1 MAVTPTEPDLQ
12 GQQVMT
18 AQVTEATL
26 QSRGVG
32 HSTLEGESQGP
43 DYGRQQSQPPQLP
56 NGVARA
62 SPTSSVRTVDGIE
75 SLPYSPQVDPATRP
89 AQAFFQEAWP
99 AQPQNADVGSS
110 DSRSAE
116 GVPAAFRWMHRLG
129 DFLRSQSAM
138 ETFTT
143 MTRQQLVTPAAGGGS
158 FVLQQQRVQRTTSP
172 SASRSGGHV
181 EEVTGERAGT
191 EQFPGNGNPPL
202 FGRSAARRMED
213 WANQAPLL
221 HGPPARPT
229 IRDDVSSNSI
239 PREVVE
245 EEVRRQVQLAL
256 QGQQQGMKELRE
268 ENQRLRERL
277 EVTPSRPAPTSSR
290 DPAPGDNRAYTA
302 DLGVSGGDRAFTHG
316 QAVPEDNRAYAA
328 DLGVSGGDRAFTHSQ
343 AVPGDNRAYAADLGV
358 SGGDRAFT
366 HSQAVPG
373 DNRAYAAD
381 LGVSGGDRAFTH
393 SQAVPGD
400 NRAYAADRGVSGGDR
415 AFTRSQAVPEDS
427 RAYTADRG
435 VSGGD
440 RAFVHSQIVP
450 EDSRAY
456 TADRGVSGGDRA
468 FTRSQSVPEDS
479 RAYAADRGV
488 SVGDRAWMQLQG
500 RRERGDVQV
509 SDGRRD
515 ESLLEST
522 GVQQLGGPLFEA

>member
-1 MAVTPTEPDLQ
+1 M
-12 GQQVMT
+12 
-18 AQVTEATL
+18 
-26 QSRGVG
+26 
-32 HSTLEGESQGP
+32 
-43 DYGRQQSQPPQLP
+43 
-56 NGVARA
+56 
-62 SPTSSVRTVDGIE
+62 
-75 SLPYSPQVDPATRP
+75 
-89 AQAFFQEAWP
+89 
-99 AQPQNADVGSS
+99 
-110 DSRSAE
+110 
-116 GVPAAFRWMHRLG
+116 
-129 DFLRSQSAM
+129 
-138 ETFTT
+138 
-143 MTRQQLVTPAAGGGS
+143 
-158 FVLQQQRVQRTTSP
+158 
-172 SASRSGGHV
+172 

-290 DPAPGDNRAYTA
+290 DP
-302 DLGVSGGDRAFTHG
+302 
-316 QAVPEDNRAYAA
+316 
-328 DLGVSGGDRAFTHSQ
+328 
-343 AVPGDNRAYAADLGV
+343 VPGDTIGLTLQMLEY
-358 SGGDRAFT
+358 
-366 HSQAVPG
+366 QAVVGPLHTVKLYQKTIG
-373 DNRAYAAD
+373 LTLQILEYQAVIGPLHTVKLYQVTIGLTLQILEYQAVI
-381 LGVSGGDRAFTH
+381 GPFTH

-440 RAFVHSQIVP
+440 RAFVAQSDCTRRQ
-450 EDSRAY
+450 
-456 TADRGVSGGDRA
+456 SGLHC
-468 FTRSQSVPEDS
+468 RSWSI
-479 RAYAADRGV
+479 
-488 SVGDRAWMQLQG
+488 
-500 RRERGDVQV
+500 RR
-509 SDGRRD
+509 
-515 ESLLEST
+515 
-522 GVQQLGGPLFEA
+522 

>member
-1 MAVTPTEPDLQ
+1 MAVTPTEPDRE

-32 HSTLEGESQGP
+32 QSTLEGESQGP
-43 DYGRQQSQPPQLP
+43 DYGRQQPQPPQLP

-62 SPTSSVRTVDGIE
+62 SPTSSVRTVDGME
-75 SLPYSPQVDPATRP
+75 SLPYSPQVDPVTRP
-89 AQAFFQEAWP
+89 TQAFFQEAWP

-129 DFLRSQSAM
+129 DFLRSHSAM

-181 EEVTGERAGT
+181 DEVTSERAGT
-191 EQFPGNGNPPL
+191 EQFPGKGNPPL

-213 WANQAPLL
+213 WASQAPLL

-268 ENQRLRERL
+268 ENQRLKEQL
-277 EVTPSRPAPTSSR
+277 EVTDSFSS
-290 DPAPGDNRAYTA
+290 GAYFA
-302 DLGVSGGDRAFTHG
+302 
-316 QAVPEDNRAYAA
+316 
-328 DLGVSGGDRAFTHSQ
+328 
-343 AVPGDNRAYAADLGV
+343 
-358 SGGDRAFT
+358 
-366 HSQAVPG
+366 
-373 DNRAYAAD
+373 
-381 LGVSGGDRAFTH
+381 
-393 SQAVPGD
+393 
-400 NRAYAADRGVSGGDR
+400 
-415 AFTRSQAVPEDS
+415 
-427 RAYTADRG
+427 
-435 VSGGD
+435 
-440 RAFVHSQIVP
+440 
-450 EDSRAY
+450 
-456 TADRGVSGGDRA
+456 
-468 FTRSQSVPEDS
+468 
-479 RAYAADRGV
+479 
-488 SVGDRAWMQLQG
+488 
-500 RRERGDVQV
+500 
-509 SDGRRD
+509 
-515 ESLLEST
+515 
-522 GVQQLGGPLFEA
+522 